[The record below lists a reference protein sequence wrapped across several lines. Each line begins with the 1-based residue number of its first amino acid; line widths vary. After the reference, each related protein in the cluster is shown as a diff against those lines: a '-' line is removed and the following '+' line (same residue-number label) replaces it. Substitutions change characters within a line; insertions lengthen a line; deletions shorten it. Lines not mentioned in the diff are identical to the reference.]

1 MDKTVLITGA
11 SRGIGKETAL
21 YLAKSGYDIVLN
33 YNKNEKA
40 ALEVKKEIEA
50 LGRKARLLQ
59 FDIKERKETKEKIEN
74 DIKDNGVYYGV
85 ILNAGIAKDNIFPIM
100 EDNEWDDVINTNL
113 GGFYNVLKPIVMPM
127 IEQRVKGRIVA
138 LSSISGIKGNRGQTN
153 YSASKAGI
161 MGAVKSL
168 GLELAKRG
176 ITVNCVAPGVIETD
190 MIKDIPFDEVKKLIP
205 MKRPGTSKEVASLI
219 NYLLSNDASYITCQT
234 ISVNGGLI

>member
-74 DIKDNGVYYGV
+74 DIKNNGVYYGV

-176 ITVNCVAPGVIETD
+176 ITVNCVAPGVI
-190 MIKDIPFDEVKKLIP
+190 
-205 MKRPGTSKEVASLI
+205 
-219 NYLLSNDASYITCQT
+219 
-234 ISVNGGLI
+234 